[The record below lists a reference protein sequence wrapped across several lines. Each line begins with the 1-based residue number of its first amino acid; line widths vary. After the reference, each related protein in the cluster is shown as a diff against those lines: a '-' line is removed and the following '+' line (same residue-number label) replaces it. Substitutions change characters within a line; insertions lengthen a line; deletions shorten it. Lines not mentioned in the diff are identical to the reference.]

1 MSETKR
7 LGRGLEALLGSV
19 TREQAQASGSLR
31 ELAVN
36 TVVPNPF
43 QPRTQVD
50 EAALTELT
58 SSIEAS
64 GLLQP
69 VVVRPRNGKFE
80 LIAGERRWRA
90 VQRLGWP
97 KIPAIVKD
105 VDDPTLLTLALIE
118 NLQRDDLTAIDEATG
133 YQRLGEEFKLPQ
145 AEIAR
150 LVGRNRSTVANL
162 LRLLKLPD
170 EVKNLVQER
179 KLSEGH
185 ARALLSVPKY
195 DDVLPLALEAVEH
208 GWSVRDLEARARGET
223 SSAPPPS
230 GNAGTAAP
238 PKAESKAES
247 RPAPKMG
254 SSEVRRVEDALRKRL
269 GTDVRVTSRRRGRGF
284 ISISYYS
291 NDDLARVL
299 ELILGEPF
307 AG

>member
-1 MSETKR
+1 MTETKR

-19 TREQAQASGSLR
+19 TREQAQASGALR
-31 ELAVN
+31 ELPVN
-36 TVVPNPF
+36 TVVPNPY
-43 QPRTQVD
+43 QPRTEID
-50 EAALTELT
+50 EAALAELT
-58 SSIEAS
+58 ASIEAS

-69 VVVRPRNGKFE
+69 VVVRPRNGKYE

-90 VQRLGWP
+90 VQRLSWS
-97 KIPAIVKD
+97 KIPAVIRD
-105 VDDPTLLTLALIE
+105 VDDPTLLTLALVE
-118 NLQRDDLTAIDEATG
+118 NLQRDGLTAIDEAAG
-133 YQRLGEEFKLPQ
+133 YHRLGAEFNLPQ

-170 EVKNLVQER
+170 EVKSLVQQR

-185 ARALLSVPKY
+185 ARALLSVGQEAAI
-195 DDVLPLALEAVEH
+195 VPLALQAVEN
-208 GWSVRDLEARARGET
+208 GWSVRDLEARAKGEMPT
-223 SSAPPPS
+223 VSPSSAP
-230 GNAGTAAP
+230 A
-238 PKAESKAES
+238 KAES
-247 RPAPKMG
+247 RPAPRATP
-254 SSEVRRVEDALRKRL
+254 SDIRRIEEALRKRL
-269 GTDVRVTSRRRGRGF
+269 GTDIRVTSRRRGRGF